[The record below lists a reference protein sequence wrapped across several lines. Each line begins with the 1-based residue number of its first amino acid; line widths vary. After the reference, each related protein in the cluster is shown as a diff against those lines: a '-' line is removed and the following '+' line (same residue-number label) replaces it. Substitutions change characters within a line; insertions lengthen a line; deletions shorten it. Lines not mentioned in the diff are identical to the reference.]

1 MSRCHS
7 PTRIVCNAKASTP
20 VIRTQ
25 AQTQERP
32 GLISP
37 GVQVTNCSQD
47 VRLEEETASI
57 IPRARIRDLP
67 AGANHAQIVA
77 RFDSPGLKHAPV
89 DPRSVSGFDQVT
101 EALTGGNQFR
111 FRGTGGMHKLARLFQ
126 RGFFQAGNDPA

>member
-1 MSRCHS
+1 M
-7 PTRIVCNAKASTP
+7 
-20 VIRTQ
+20 IRTQ

-47 VRLEEETASI
+47 VRLEEETVSI
-57 IPRARIRDLP
+57 IPRARIRDL
-67 AGANHAQIVA
+67 ATGANHAQIVA

-89 DPRSVSGFDQVT
+89 KPRSVSGFDQVT